1 MIALMA
7 IAGGIGAI
15 ARFMLDGLIRGRMGS
30 GHLSSWHLSGAL
42 PLGTMIINVSGSLL
56 LGFVTG
62 LVLFHAVPG
71 DWQLV
76 VGTGFFGGYTTF
88 STASFETAR
97 LIQERQFVA
106 ALVNGIGMLLLS
118 VGAAGAGLA
127 LAWLV

>member
-7 IAGGIGAI
+7 IAGGLGAI
-15 ARFMLDGLIRGRMGS
+15 ARFMLDGLIRGR
-30 GHLSSWHLSGAL
+30 LSTVL

-62 LVLFHAVPG
+62 LVLFHAVPS
-71 DWQLV
+71 DLQLV
-76 VGTGFFGGYTTF
+76 VGTGFLGGYTTF

-106 ALVNGIGMLLLS
+106 ALVNGVGMLLLA
-118 VGAAGAGLA
+118 VAAAVAGLA